1 MAKPKQEIKVRGDH
15 KRASRNERKPRIG
28 QIHITPRNMPH
39 SLVRRA
45 WLADGSQVAVARSN
59 DRYICGH
66 FDAYEKPLCGPVVFN
81 GGNARDAALT
91 WLERQQKV
99 DAT

>member
-1 MAKPKQEIKVRGDH
+1 MAKPKQKIKVRGDH

-28 QIHITPRNMPH
+28 QIHVTPHNMPH

-66 FDAYEKPLCGPVVFN
+66 FDAYEKPLCGPVVFS

>member
-1 MAKPKQEIKVRGDH
+1 MAKPKQKIKVRGDH

-28 QIHITPRNMPH
+28 QIHVTPRSMPH
-39 SLVRRA
+39 SLVHRA

-66 FDAYEKPLCGPVVFN
+66 FDARERPLCGATVFD
-81 GGNARDAALT
+81 GGNAEARALL
-91 WLERQQKV
+91 WLKRLK
-99 DAT
+99 AING